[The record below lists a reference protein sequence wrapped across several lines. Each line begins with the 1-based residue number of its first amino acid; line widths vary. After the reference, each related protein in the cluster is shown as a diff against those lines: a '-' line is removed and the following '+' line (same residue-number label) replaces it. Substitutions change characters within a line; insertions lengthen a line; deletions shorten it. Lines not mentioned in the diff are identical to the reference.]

1 MPVWKVLFTLVLFG
15 ACLAL
20 GFATIVVPMT
30 ASAGE
35 RRWLW
40 LAGLLVATALVG
52 TLMAQ
57 FLRRASRFMR

>member
-1 MPVWKVLFTLVLFG
+1 MPVWKVLFTLVLFC

-35 RRWLW
+35 HRWLW
-40 LAGLLVATALVG
+40 LAGLLVATAATG
-52 TLMAQ
+52 ALMAL

>member
-1 MPVWKVLFTLVLFG
+1 MPVWKVLFTLVLFC

-35 RRWLW
+35 HRWLW
-40 LAGLLVATALVG
+40 LAGLLVATAVAG
-52 TLMAQ
+52 TLMAL
-57 FLRRASRFMR
+57 FRRRASRFMR